1 MELQQ
6 GYRYIAYR
14 SDNPLKNFKF
24 LVDKEEDLFIE
35 ATVEEGLR
43 HIELWKPYVVKL
55 PSFDPNREYLE
66 ITPYEVNE
74 ETKKLKLLIL
84 GYLYER
90 RKFVRFNI
98 LDFGIKINSETFEGT
113 IENISLGGVKIQ
125 INRWKGQ
132 KPKEGEQ
139 IYVKANFEGKD
150 YHFIITPVAVKED
163 FISAKFEKPARVT
176 SELFYQCLQRLE
188 RENAP
193 ISEKRKF
200 RRFYVEPL
208 KIIVDTPLG
217 VGYMVDISLK
227 GMKVKLKRTYNV
239 EPDILKGTFSVS
251 CYIPNVGD
259 EYILDT
265 RLVYKTKEG
274 FISLE
279 IVRWNEESLKLIS
292 KILELLMEVR
302 KS

>member
-139 IYVKANFEGKD
+139 IYVKANFDGKD

-163 FISAKFEKPARVT
+163 
-176 SELFYQCLQRLE
+176 LFPQ
-188 RENAP
+188 
-193 ISEKRKF
+193 
-200 RRFYVEPL
+200 
-208 KIIVDTPLG
+208 
-217 VGYMVDISLK
+217 SLK
-227 GMKVKLKRTYNV
+227 NRQGLPQNSFTNACNGWR
-239 EPDILKGTFSVS
+239 G
-251 CYIPNVGD
+251 
-259 EYILDT
+259 
-265 RLVYKTKEG
+265 KTPPFRKKEN
-274 FISLE
+274 LE
-279 IVRWNEESLKLIS
+279 GSTWNL
-292 KILELLMEVR
+292 
-302 KS
+302 